1 MAFPKTRETEVR
13 QKGVGFF
20 GLLALVFITLKLCNV
35 ITWPWMLVLAP
46 IWAPILLAFIILT
59 VMLFIALIDDEK
71 AKKKKVTINL
81 ESEKLKK

>member
-20 GLLALVFITLKLCNV
+20 GLLALIFITLKLCNV
-35 ITWPWMLVLAP
+35 ITWPWVWVLAP
-46 IWAPILLAFIILT
+46 IWVPFDLAFIVLA

-81 ESEKLKK
+81 DSEKLKK